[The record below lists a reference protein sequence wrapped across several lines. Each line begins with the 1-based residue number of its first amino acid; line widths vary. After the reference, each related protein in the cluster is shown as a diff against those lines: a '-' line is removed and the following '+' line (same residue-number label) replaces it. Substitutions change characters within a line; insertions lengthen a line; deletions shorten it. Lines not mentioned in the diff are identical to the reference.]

1 MITQEANL
9 VADLPEPLLEILA
22 RFTRQLRESPAV
34 NQRSGVSARFAIAG
48 AETIAAAA
56 RHRATVRGEDEAVA
70 RVVDLESAIDV
81 LGGKIEFESG
91 EEGRERDILDH
102 LLRMATAET
111 VRELYRGIDLGPLVE
126 ALDGSVTVTT
136 GEQITAAGVLRHACR
151 AWTESG
157 LTTQICER
165 LGATNDGQRAGAVE
179 LALEGLYLARR
190 ISKDS
195 GDGETLYG

>member
-1 MITQEANL
+1 
-9 VADLPEPLLEILA
+9 
-22 RFTRQLRESPAV
+22 
-34 NQRSGVSARFAIAG
+34 
-48 AETIAAAA
+48 
-56 RHRATVRGEDEAVA
+56 
-70 RVVDLESAIDV
+70 LESAIDV

-136 GEQITAAGVLRHACR
+136 GEQITAQEFFDTLPRLNGTYDALA
-151 AWTESG
+151 
-157 LTTQICER
+157 ER
-165 LGATNDGQRAGAVE
+165 FGATTTGQRASAVE